1 MLQKIN
7 FQYIFS
13 YLGLIPFI
21 IILINKYYFF
31 IVDDE
36 FSVNF
41 TIYYTI
47 VINVFIGSANW
58 NLNENINTKIVIY
71 GVAPSIFAVGIIIL
85 NLINFNS
92 QYLIILLILILFL
105 QLIFDYYL
113 IYSNLLVKT
122 SFYCLRLP
130 LTIFIEIIL
139 FQILIIYL

>member
-21 IILINKYYFF
+21 IILINKYYFS

-47 VINVFIGSANW
+47 VISVFIGSANW
-58 NLNENINTKIVIY
+58 NLNENINTKIVLY
-71 GVAPSIFAVGIIIL
+71 GYVPSIFAVGIIIL

-92 QYLIILLILILFL
+92 QYLIIFLILILFL

-113 IYSNLLVKT
+113 IYSKLLVKT
-122 SFYCLRLP
+122 SFYYLRLP

-139 FQILIIYL
+139 FQILIIY

>member
-1 MLQKIN
+1 MFQKIN

-21 IILINKYYFF
+21 IILINKYYFS

-47 VINVFIGSANW
+47 VISVFIGSANW

-71 GVAPSIFAVGIIIL
+71 GFVPSIFAVGIIIL

-92 QYLIILLILILFL
+92 QYLIIFLILILFL

-113 IYSNLLVKT
+113 IYSGLLVKT
-122 SFYCLRLP
+122 SFYYLRLP

-139 FQILIIYL
+139 FQILIIY

>member
-7 FQYIFS
+7 FQYFFS

-21 IILINKYYFF
+21 IILINKYYFS

-47 VINVFIGSANW
+47 VISVFIGSANW

-71 GVAPSIFAVGIIIL
+71 GFVPSIFAVGIIIL

-113 IYSNLLVKT
+113 IYSKLLVKT

-139 FQILIIYL
+139 FQILIIY

>member
-1 MLQKIN
+1 MFQKIN
-7 FQYIFS
+7 FQYFFS

-21 IILINKYYFF
+21 IILINKYYFS

-47 VINVFIGSANW
+47 VISVFIGSANW
-58 NLNENINTKIVIY
+58 NLNENINTKIVLY
-71 GVAPSIFAVGIIIL
+71 GFVPSIFAVGIIIL

-92 QYLIILLILILFL
+92 QYLIIFLILILFL

-113 IYSNLLVKT
+113 IYSKLLIKT
-122 SFYCLRLP
+122 SFYYLRLP
-130 LTIFIEIIL
+130 LTIFIEVVL
-139 FQILIIYL
+139 FQILIIY

>member
-1 MLQKIN
+1 MFQKFN

-21 IILINKYYFF
+21 LILVNKYYFF

-47 VINVFIGSANW
+47 VISVFIGSANW
-58 NLNENINTKIVIY
+58 NLNENINTNIVIY
-71 GVAPSIFAVGIIIL
+71 GFVPSIFAAGIIIL

-92 QYLIILLILILFL
+92 QYLIIFLILILFL

-113 IYSNLLVKT
+113 IYYKLLVKT
-122 SFYCLRLP
+122 SFYYLRLP

-139 FQILIIYL
+139 FQILIIY

>member
-1 MLQKIN
+1 MFQKIN

-47 VINVFIGSANW
+47 VISVFIGSANW

-71 GVAPSIFAVGIIIL
+71 GFIPSIFAVGIIIL

-92 QYLIILLILILFL
+92 QYLIIFLILILFL
-105 QLIFDYYL
+105 QLIFDFYL
-113 IYSNLLVKT
+113 IYSKLLIKT
-122 SFYCLRLP
+122 SFYYLRLP
-130 LTIFIEIIL
+130 LTIFIEVVL
-139 FQILIIYL
+139 FQILIIY

>member
-21 IILINKYYFF
+21 IILINKYYFS

-47 VINVFIGSANW
+47 VISVFIGSANW

-71 GVAPSIFAVGIIIL
+71 GFIPSIFAVGIIIL

-92 QYLIILLILILFL
+92 QYLIIFLILILFL

-113 IYSNLLVKT
+113 IYSKLLVKT

-139 FQILIIYL
+139 FQILIIY

>member
-1 MLQKIN
+1 MLQKFN

-21 IILINKYYFF
+21 IILINKYFFF

-47 VINVFIGSANW
+47 VISVFIGSANW

-71 GVAPSIFAVGIIIL
+71 GFVPSIFAVGIIIL
-85 NLINFNS
+85 NLINFNF

-113 IYSNLLVKT
+113 IYSKLLVKT
-122 SFYCLRLP
+122 PFYYLRLP

-139 FQILIIYL
+139 FQTLIIY

>member
-41 TIYYTI
+41 TIYYTV
-47 VINVFIGSANW
+47 VISVFIGSANW

-71 GVAPSIFAVGIIIL
+71 GFIPSIFAVGIIIL

-92 QYLIILLILILFL
+92 QYLIIFLILILFL

-113 IYSNLLVKT
+113 IYSKLLIKT
-122 SFYCLRLP
+122 SFYYLRLP
-130 LTIFIEIIL
+130 LTIFIEVVL
-139 FQILIIYL
+139 FQILIIY

>member
-47 VINVFIGSANW
+47 VISVFIGSANW

-71 GVAPSIFAVGIIIL
+71 GFVPSIFAVGIIIL

-92 QYLIILLILILFL
+92 HYLIIFLILILFL

-113 IYSNLLVKT
+113 IYSKLLIKT
-122 SFYCLRLP
+122 SFYYLRLP
-130 LTIFIEIIL
+130 LTIFIEVVL
-139 FQILIIYL
+139 FQILIIY

>member
-7 FQYIFS
+7 FQYFFS

-47 VINVFIGSANW
+47 VISVFIGSANW

-71 GVAPSIFAVGIIIL
+71 GFIPSIFAVGIIIL

-92 QYLIILLILILFL
+92 QYLIIFLILILFL

-113 IYSNLLVKT
+113 IYSKLLIKT
-122 SFYCLRLP
+122 SFYYLRLP
-130 LTIFIEIIL
+130 LTIFIEVVL
-139 FQILIIYL
+139 FQILIIY

>member
-1 MLQKIN
+1 MFQKIN

-47 VINVFIGSANW
+47 VISVFIGSANW

-71 GVAPSIFAVGIIIL
+71 GFSPSIFAVVIIIL

-92 QYLIILLILILFL
+92 QYLIIFLILILFL

-113 IYSNLLVKT
+113 IYSKLLVKT
-122 SFYCLRLP
+122 SFYYLRLP

-139 FQILIIYL
+139 FQILIIY

>member
-1 MLQKIN
+1 MFQKIN

-47 VINVFIGSANW
+47 VISVFIGSANW

-71 GVAPSIFAVGIIIL
+71 GFAPSIFAVGIIIL

-92 QYLIILLILILFL
+92 QYLIIFLILILFL

-113 IYSNLLVKT
+113 IYSKLLVKT
-122 SFYCLRLP
+122 SFYYLRLP

-139 FQILIIYL
+139 FQVLIIY

>member
-31 IVDDE
+31 ILDDE

-41 TIYYTI
+41 TIYYAI
-47 VINVFIGSANW
+47 VISVFIGSTNW

-71 GVAPSIFAVGIIIL
+71 GFAPSIFAVGIIIL

-92 QYLIILLILILFL
+92 QYLIIFLILILFL

-113 IYSNLLVKT
+113 IYSKMLVKT
-122 SFYCLRLP
+122 SFYYLRLP

-139 FQILIIYL
+139 FLILIIY

>member
-1 MLQKIN
+1 MFQKIN
-7 FQYIFS
+7 FQYFFS

-47 VINVFIGSANW
+47 VISVFIGSANW

-71 GVAPSIFAVGIIIL
+71 GFIPSIFAVGIIIL

-92 QYLIILLILILFL
+92 QYLIIFLILILFL

-113 IYSNLLVKT
+113 IYSKLLIKT
-122 SFYCLRLP
+122 SFYYLRLP
-130 LTIFIEIIL
+130 LTIFIEVVL
-139 FQILIIYL
+139 FQILIIY

>member
-1 MLQKIN
+1 MFQKIN

-13 YLGLIPFI
+13 YLGLFPFI
-21 IILINKYYFF
+21 IILINKYYYF

-47 VINVFIGSANW
+47 VISVFIGSTNW

-71 GVAPSIFAVGIIIL
+71 GFAPSIFAVGIIIL

-113 IYSNLLVKT
+113 IYSNSLVKT
-122 SFYCLRLP
+122 PFYYLRLP
-130 LTIFIEIIL
+130 LTIFIIVIL
-139 FQILIIYL
+139 FQILTIY

>member
-1 MLQKIN
+1 MFQKIN

-13 YLGLIPFI
+13 YLGLFPFI

-47 VINVFIGSANW
+47 VISVFIGSANW

-71 GVAPSIFAVGIIIL
+71 GFIPSIFAVGIIIL

-92 QYLIILLILILFL
+92 QYLIIFLILILFL

-113 IYSNLLVKT
+113 IYSKLLIKT
-122 SFYCLRLP
+122 SFYYLRLP
-130 LTIFIEIIL
+130 LTIFIEVVL
-139 FQILIIYL
+139 FQILIIY

>member
-1 MLQKIN
+1 MFQKFN

-21 IILINKYYFF
+21 LILVNKYYFF

-41 TIYYTI
+41 SIYYSI
-47 VINVFIGSANW
+47 VISVFIGSANW
-58 NLNENINTKIVIY
+58 NLNENINTNIVTY
-71 GVAPSIFAVGIIIL
+71 GFVPSIFAVGIIIL

-92 QYLIILLILILFL
+92 QYLIIFLILILFL

-113 IYSNLLVKT
+113 IYSKLLVKT
-122 SFYCLRLP
+122 SFYYLRFP

-139 FQILIIYL
+139 FQILIIY

>member
-1 MLQKIN
+1 MLQKVN

-47 VINVFIGSANW
+47 VISVFIGSTNW

-71 GVAPSIFAVGIIIL
+71 GFAPSIFAVVIIVL

-92 QYLIILLILILFL
+92 QYLIIFLILILFL

-113 IYSNLLVKT
+113 IYSKLLVKI
-122 SFYCLRLP
+122 SFYYLRLP
-130 LTIFIEIIL
+130 LTVFIEIML
-139 FQILIIYL
+139 LQILIIY

>member
-47 VINVFIGSANW
+47 VISVFIGSTNW

-71 GVAPSIFAVGIIIL
+71 GFAPSIFAVGIIIL

-113 IYSNLLVKT
+113 IYSKLLVKT

-139 FQILIIYL
+139 FQILIIY

>member
-1 MLQKIN
+1 MFQKIN

-13 YLGLIPFI
+13 YLGLFPLI
-21 IILINKYYFF
+21 IILINKYYYF

-47 VINVFIGSANW
+47 VISVFIGSTNW
-58 NLNENINTKIVIY
+58 NLNENINTNIVIY
-71 GVAPSIFAVGIIIL
+71 GFVPSIFAAGIIIL

-92 QYLIILLILILFL
+92 QYLIIFLILILFL

-113 IYSNLLVKT
+113 IYSKLLVKT
-122 SFYCLRLP
+122 SFYYLRLP

-139 FQILIIYL
+139 FQILIVY

>member
-7 FQYIFS
+7 FQYFFS

-41 TIYYTI
+41 TIYYTV
-47 VINVFIGSANW
+47 VISVFIGSANW

-71 GVAPSIFAVGIIIL
+71 GFIPSIFAVGIIIL

-92 QYLIILLILILFL
+92 QYLIIFLILILFL

-113 IYSNLLVKT
+113 IYSKLLIKT
-122 SFYCLRLP
+122 SFYYLRLP
-130 LTIFIEIIL
+130 LTIFIEVVL
-139 FQILIIYL
+139 FQILIIY

>member
-1 MLQKIN
+1 MFQKIN

-41 TIYYTI
+41 TIYYTV
-47 VINVFIGSANW
+47 VISVFIGSANW

-71 GVAPSIFAVGIIIL
+71 GFAPSIFAVGIIIL

-92 QYLIILLILILFL
+92 QYLIIFLILILFL

-113 IYSNLLVKT
+113 IYSKLLVKT
-122 SFYCLRLP
+122 SFYYLRLP
-130 LTIFIEIIL
+130 LTIFIEIFLI
-139 FQILIIYL
+139 QTLIIY

>member
-47 VINVFIGSANW
+47 VISVFIGSANW

-71 GVAPSIFAVGIIIL
+71 GFTPSIFAVGIIIL

-92 QYLIILLILILFL
+92 QYLIIFLILILFL

-113 IYSNLLVKT
+113 IYSKLLVKT
-122 SFYCLRLP
+122 SFYYLRLP

-139 FQILIIYL
+139 FQILIIY

>member
-47 VINVFIGSANW
+47 VISVFIGSTNW
-58 NLNENINTKIVIY
+58 NLNENINTNIVIY
-71 GVAPSIFAVGIIIL
+71 GFVPSIFAAGIIIL

-92 QYLIILLILILFL
+92 QYLIIFLILILFL

-113 IYSNLLVKT
+113 IYSKLLVKI
-122 SFYCLRLP
+122 SFYYLRLP

-139 FQILIIYL
+139 IQTLIIY

>member
-7 FQYIFS
+7 FQYFFS

-21 IILINKYYFF
+21 IILINKYYFS

-47 VINVFIGSANW
+47 VISVFIGSTNW
-58 NLNENINTKIVIY
+58 NLNKNINTNIVIY
-71 GVAPSIFAVGIIIL
+71 GFVPSIFAVGIIIL

-92 QYLIILLILILFL
+92 QYLIIFLILILFL

-113 IYSNLLVKT
+113 IYSKLLVKT
-122 SFYCLRLP
+122 SFYYLRLP

-139 FQILIIYL
+139 FQILIIY

>member
-1 MLQKIN
+1 MLQKFN

-21 IILINKYYFF
+21 IILINKYFFF

-47 VINVFIGSANW
+47 VISVFIGSTNW

-71 GVAPSIFAVGIIIL
+71 GFAPSIFAVGIIIL

-113 IYSNLLVKT
+113 IYSKLLVKT

-139 FQILIIYL
+139 FQILIIY

>member
-1 MLQKIN
+1 MFQKIN

-13 YLGLIPFI
+13 YLGLFPFI

-47 VINVFIGSANW
+47 VISVFIGSANW

-71 GVAPSIFAVGIIIL
+71 GFAPSIFAVGIIIL

-92 QYLIILLILILFL
+92 QYLIIFLILILFL

-113 IYSNLLVKT
+113 IYSKLLIKT
-122 SFYCLRLP
+122 SFYYLRLP
-130 LTIFIEIIL
+130 LTIFIEVVL
-139 FQILIIYL
+139 FQILIIY

>member
-1 MLQKIN
+1 MFQKIN

-47 VINVFIGSANW
+47 VISVFIGSANW

-71 GVAPSIFAVGIIIL
+71 GFIPSIFAVGIIIL

-92 QYLIILLILILFL
+92 QYLIIFLILILFL

-113 IYSNLLVKT
+113 IYSKLLIKT
-122 SFYCLRLP
+122 SFYYLRLP
-130 LTIFIEIIL
+130 LTIFIEVVL
-139 FQILIIYL
+139 FQILIIY

>member
-47 VINVFIGSANW
+47 VISVFIGSANW
-58 NLNENINTKIVIY
+58 NLNENINTKIVLY
-71 GVAPSIFAVGIIIL
+71 GFVPSIFAVGIIIL

-92 QYLIILLILILFL
+92 QYLIIFLILILFL

-113 IYSNLLVKT
+113 IYSKLLVKT
-122 SFYCLRLP
+122 SFYYLRLP

-139 FQILIIYL
+139 FQVLIIY

>member
-7 FQYIFS
+7 FQYFFS

-47 VINVFIGSANW
+47 VISVFIGSANW

-71 GVAPSIFAVGIIIL
+71 GFAPSIFAVGIIIL

-113 IYSNLLVKT
+113 IYSKLLVKT
-122 SFYCLRLP
+122 SFYYLRLP

-139 FQILIIYL
+139 FQILIIY

>member
-41 TIYYTI
+41 SIYYTI
-47 VINVFIGSANW
+47 VISVFIGSANW

-71 GVAPSIFAVGIIIL
+71 GFAPSIFAVGIIIL

-92 QYLIILLILILFL
+92 QYLIIFLILILFL

-113 IYSNLLVKT
+113 IYSKLLVKT
-122 SFYCLRLP
+122 SFYYLRLP

-139 FQILIIYL
+139 FQILIIY

>member
-1 MLQKIN
+1 MRIKIN

-41 TIYYTI
+41 TIHYTI
-47 VINVFIGSANW
+47 VISVFIGSTNW

-71 GVAPSIFAVGIIIL
+71 GFAPSIFAVGIIIL

-113 IYSNLLVKT
+113 IYSKLLVKT

-139 FQILIIYL
+139 FQILIIY

>member
-1 MLQKIN
+1 MFQKIN

-47 VINVFIGSANW
+47 VISVFIGSANW
-58 NLNENINTKIVIY
+58 NLNENINTKIVLY
-71 GVAPSIFAVGIIIL
+71 GFVPSIFAVGIIIL

-92 QYLIILLILILFL
+92 QYLIIFLILILFL

-113 IYSNLLVKT
+113 IYSKLLVKT
-122 SFYCLRLP
+122 SFYYLRLP

-139 FQILIIYL
+139 FQILIIY

>member
-7 FQYIFS
+7 FQYFFS

-21 IILINKYYFF
+21 IILINKYYFS

-47 VINVFIGSANW
+47 VISVFIGSANW

-71 GVAPSIFAVGIIIL
+71 GFVPSIFAVGIIIL

-113 IYSNLLVKT
+113 IYSKLLVKT
-122 SFYCLRLP
+122 SFYYLRLP

-139 FQILIIYL
+139 FQILIIY

>member
-1 MLQKIN
+1 MLQKFN

-47 VINVFIGSANW
+47 VISVFIGSTNW

-71 GVAPSIFAVGIIIL
+71 GFAPSIFAVVIIVL

-92 QYLIILLILILFL
+92 QYLIIFLILILFL

-113 IYSNLLVKT
+113 IYSKLLVKI
-122 SFYCLRLP
+122 SFYYLRLP
-130 LTIFIEIIL
+130 LTVFIEIML
-139 FQILIIYL
+139 LQILIIY

>member
-7 FQYIFS
+7 FQYFFS

-21 IILINKYYFF
+21 IILINKYYFS

-47 VINVFIGSANW
+47 VISVFIGSANW

-71 GVAPSIFAVGIIIL
+71 GFLPSIFAVGIIIL

-92 QYLIILLILILFL
+92 QYLIIFLILILFL

-113 IYSNLLVKT
+113 IYSKLLVKK
-122 SFYCLRLP
+122 SFYYLRLP

-139 FQILIIYL
+139 FQVLIIY

>member
-47 VINVFIGSANW
+47 VISVFIGSANW

-71 GVAPSIFAVGIIIL
+71 GFVPSIFAVGIIIL

-92 QYLIILLILILFL
+92 QYLIIFLILMLFL

-113 IYSNLLVKT
+113 IYSKLLVKT
-122 SFYCLRLP
+122 SFYYLRLP

-139 FQILIIYL
+139 FQILTIY

>member
-1 MLQKIN
+1 MFQKIN

-41 TIYYTI
+41 TIYYTV
-47 VINVFIGSANW
+47 VISVFIGSANW

-71 GVAPSIFAVGIIIL
+71 GFAPSIFAVGIIIL
-85 NLINFNS
+85 NLINFNP
-92 QYLIILLILILFL
+92 QYLIIFLILILFL

-113 IYSNLLVKT
+113 IYSKLLVKT
-122 SFYCLRLP
+122 SFYYLRFP

-139 FQILIIYL
+139 FQILIIY